1 MTGLDANIL
10 VRLVI
15 EDDASQF
22 AVVKRMMDGFTED
35 DPGFISLVALAEMVW
50 VLRRVY
56 GVPSLEVAD
65 VVERLLQTES
75 LVVQNADEAYLAV
88 RSVQS
93 GTGTF
98 ADALIAALGQWAGCY
113 TTLTF
118 DVKASRLDGFTRV

>member
-75 LVVQNADEAYLAV
+75 LVVQNADEVYLAV

-93 GTGTF
+93 GRGTF
-98 ADALIAALGQWAGCY
+98 ADALIAALGQWAGCD

-118 DVKASRLDGFTRV
+118 DVKASRLDGFTQV